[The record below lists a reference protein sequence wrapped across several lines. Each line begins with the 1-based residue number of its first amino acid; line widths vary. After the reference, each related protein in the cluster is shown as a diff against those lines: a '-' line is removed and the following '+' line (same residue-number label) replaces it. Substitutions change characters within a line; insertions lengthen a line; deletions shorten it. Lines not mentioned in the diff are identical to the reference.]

1 MNLSHNLS
9 QHRCNNWMLKVT
21 NNVMDL
27 NGIRRIAMAG
37 PIVRND
43 EAVGSIPTSSTNVR
57 LPLLLLREP
66 HLSGILLSANEL
78 YGYSVWDFYER

>member
-1 MNLSHNLS
+1 
-9 QHRCNNWMLKVT
+9 
-21 NNVMDL
+21 
-27 NGIRRIAMAG
+27 
-37 PIVRND
+37 
-43 EAVGSIPTSSTNVR
+43 